1 MDWVLLYRT
10 TRPLII
16 DQFDQLGVEDVKEL
30 DRAYLSADPG
40 Q

>member
-16 DQFDQLGVEDVKEL
+16 DQLGVEDVKEL